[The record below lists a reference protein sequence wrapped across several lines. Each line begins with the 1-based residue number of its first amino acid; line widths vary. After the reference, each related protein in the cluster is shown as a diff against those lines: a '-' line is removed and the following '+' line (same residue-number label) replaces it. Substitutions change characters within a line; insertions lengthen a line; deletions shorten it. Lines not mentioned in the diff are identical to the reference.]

1 MKKILLSAIILITS
15 ASAFANTENGLK
27 FLQKPTV
34 NTSTLNVKGL
44 TPILTTKCEAKCEMA
59 FRSCMN
65 QPAPVNWSQCYGEY
79 TMCLFGIDGCN
90 GI

>member
-1 MKKILLSAIILITS
+1 MKKLLLATIILITS

-44 TPILTTKCEAKCEMA
+44 TPILTTKCEYKCEKQ

-65 QPAPVNWSQCYGEY
+65 QPGPVSWDDCNREKF
-79 TMCLFGIDGCN
+79 MCLFGPDGCF